1 MLMERT
7 KNIDVALVYKLW
19 NEFASALNNGD
30 LEGWIALWIEDGIQ
44 MLPGALRRVGKEHI
58 RAAMQSTLDLFSI
71 HNLAIDTEEVRVLGK
86 WAYAH
91 GAYAFD
97 MAPKAGGKTVNYRGM
112 YLDILVKQADGSWK
126 IAVDCRNDS
135 TPTE

>member
-1 MLMERT
+1 MLIERT

-19 NEFASALNNGD
+19 NEFASALNKGD
-30 LEGWIALWIEDGIQ
+30 LEGWINLWNEDGIQ
-44 MLPGALRRVGKEHI
+44 MPAGASRQVGKEQI
-58 RAAMQSTLDLFSI
+58 LAAVQSTFELFI
-71 HNLAIDTEEVRVLGK
+71 IRNMVIDTEAVRVLGE

-91 GAYAFD
+91 GRYSFD
-97 MAPKAGGKTVNYRGM
+97 MTPKVGGKTVNYRGM

-126 IAVDCRNDS
+126 IAVDCHNCS